1 MNTLKSRLAATLA
14 AAAVLAVPTV
24 TAGADG
30 LERTFDTVLGGARSG
45 PVGSGVTAAPRTNPL
60 VSRTAPTSPA
70 AVTRVSVA
78 PSTFADPLYR
88 MLSSVAAPDRGRI
101 GVAAMD
107 LATGRTVGMLDS
119 QPFPMASTS
128 KIAIV
133 ATFLQGVDQGRFT
146 LDQRFPMM
154 VAVPSAKLSSAV
166 APVRAGTMLSARQL
180 IDLALIHSNNSATD
194 GLLAAV
200 GGPAAVNRWVAGTGL
215 TGFNLNR
222 DIATLVRDDG
232 LVDPATRVDTRDSAT
247 PQTMVRLLAGL
258 RKGQWLSD
266 SSRAVLFSAME
277 RCATGRH
284 RLKALMPAGASVAHK
299 TGTLNNTSSDV
310 GFIRTPD
317 GREYAVAVY
326 VTGQGSKPARDDR
339 IATIARTL
347 YDGFEAESRGMLK
360 VTQTAAR

>member
-1 MNTLKSRLAATLA
+1 MKTLKTRLAATFA
-14 AAAVLAVPTV
+14 AAAVLAVPTA
-24 TAGADG
+24 TAGADA
-30 LERTFDTVLGGARSG
+30 LEKTFDTVIGGAKSA
-45 PVGSGVTAAPRTNPL
+45 PVTAAPRTNPL
-60 VSRTAPTSPA
+60 VARTAPTSSA
-70 AVTRVSVA
+70 AITRVSVA
-78 PSTFADPLYR
+78 PTVFADPLYK
-88 MLSSVAAPDRGRI
+88 LLASVAGPDRGRI

-128 KIAIV
+128 KVAIV
-133 ATFLQGVDQGRFT
+133 ATFLQGVDQGRWG
-146 LDQRFPMM
+146 LDDRFPMM
-154 VAVPSAKLSSAV
+154 MPIPSAKLSSAV
-166 APVRAGTMLSARQL
+166 APVRAGPMLSARQL
-180 IDLALIHSNNSATD
+180 IDLALIHSNNQATD

-215 TGFNLNR
+215 TGFNLQR

-232 LVDPATRVDTRDSAT
+232 LVDPATRVDTRDSVN

-277 RCATGRH
+277 RCVTGKR

-326 VTGQGSKPARDDR
+326 VTGQGSKPARDER

-347 YDGFEAESRGMLK
+347 YDGFEAESRGLLK
-360 VTQTAAR
+360 GTQTASR